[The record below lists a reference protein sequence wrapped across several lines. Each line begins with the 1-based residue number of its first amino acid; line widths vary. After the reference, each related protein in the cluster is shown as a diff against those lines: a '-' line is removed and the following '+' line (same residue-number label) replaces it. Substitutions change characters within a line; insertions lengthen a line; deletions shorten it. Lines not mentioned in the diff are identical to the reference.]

1 MKNVRQAAMLNIIR
15 SKAIATQTEL
25 AEELRKRG
33 ISVTQA
39 TISRDIKEL
48 GLIKVADEGGTYRY
62 VRPQRLGASDVLRRA
77 QRAFI
82 DYVIDVDYAGNL
94 IVVKTLPG
102 TAQAVAAALDDLAWP
117 EIVGTIGG
125 DDAILVI
132 VRQEEAAPLDGS
144 VKEVLARL
152 GELRK

>member
-1 MKNVRQAAMLNIIR
+1 MLCAA
-15 SKAIATQTEL
+15 
-25 AEELRKRG
+25 
-33 ISVTQA
+33 
-39 TISRDIKEL
+39 
-48 GLIKVADEGGTYRY
+48 
-62 VRPQRLGASDVLRRA
+62 QRLGTSGVLRRA
-77 QRAFI
+77 PGVYR
-82 DYVIDVDYAGNL
+82 YVIDVDYAGNDCRQD
-94 IVVKTLPG
+94 LPG
-102 TAQAVAAALDDLAWP
+102 TAGSCRRWATWQP